1 MAVQP
6 CMGWIP
12 IKKKKS
18 LGKRYDAWYMLFGI
32 CLHTSCKPKFWH
44 KYMITYFNFIIV
56 KPWLGP
62 YFKIRWWQ
70 YWNDG
75 NKRMVWFTQGLFFK
89 KYHIW
94 LYLLILLKK
103 ECISFHFIS
112 HWYPAQLLKE
122 LWNCIYFMHYLVT
135 ISFNMGLYKP
145 SFSTDSFGNLVYI
158 MSNWIQC
165 NLNKLYNIYIA

>member
-1 MAVQP
+1 
-6 CMGWIP
+6 
-12 IKKKKS
+12 
-18 LGKRYDAWYMLFGI
+18 MLFGI

-94 LYLLILLKK
+94 LYLLILIKK
-103 ECISFHFIS
+103 ECISFHFSLI
-112 HWYPAQLLKE
+112 
-122 LWNCIYFMHYLVT
+122 
-135 ISFNMGLYKP
+135 P
-145 SFSTDSFGNLVYI
+145 SPTFKGT
-158 MSNWIQC
+158 M
-165 NLNKLYNIYIA
+165 KLYILHALFGHHFIQYGFIQAFVFYWFIWEPSLHHVKLDSM